1 MSEKIYIVTLHNR
14 EDLDGFYDDM
24 KDNGFRLNMK
34 RPISRN
40 THYWMTDEQ
49 AEELKQDPR
58 VWDVD
63 LRPEDRGIYPK
74 KCATPTDNQVP
85 RTFEGNFWKAG
96 GIDTN
101 NSLPWG
107 ISHTIDPT
115 GIARGK
121 GQFGSSGGTY
131 NQYITTI
138 PNDNYENA
146 WGDG

>member
-1 MSEKIYIVTLHNR
+1 MSEKIYIVTLHNK

-63 LRPEDRGIYPK
+63 LRPEDKGIYPK
-74 KCATPTDNQVP
+74 RCTTSTDDQVP
-85 RTFEGNFWKAG
+85 RTLEGSFWKAG
-96 GIDTN
+96 GISTTN
-101 NSLPWG
+101 SFPWG
-107 ISHTIDPT
+107 LSHTIDSV
-115 GIARGK
+115 GVHRGK
-121 GQFGSSGGTY
+121 GQFGEGGATY
-131 NQYITTI
+131 NQYQATI
-138 PNDNYENA
+138 PQSNLEN
-146 WGDG
+146 

>member
-1 MSEKIYIVTLHNR
+1 MSEKIYIVTLHNK

-49 AEELKQDPR
+49 AEELKQDSR

-85 RTFEGNFWKAG
+85 RTLEGSFWKAG

-101 NSLPWG
+101 NSFSMG
-107 ISHTIDPT
+107 YFTHH
-115 GIARGK
+115 
-121 GQFGSSGGTY
+121 
-131 NQYITTI
+131 
-138 PNDNYENA
+138 
-146 WGDG
+146 